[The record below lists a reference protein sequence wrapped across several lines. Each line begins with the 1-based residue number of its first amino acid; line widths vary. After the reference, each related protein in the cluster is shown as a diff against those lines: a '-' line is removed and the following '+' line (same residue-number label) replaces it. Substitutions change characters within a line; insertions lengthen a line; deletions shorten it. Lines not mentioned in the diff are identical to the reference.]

1 MNNYDVIVVGS
12 GLLGLSTAYNA
23 QKAGARVLVID
34 RGPVAYEASSR
45 ATGYLSLRADDPDE
59 APLAQMAEK
68 LWDNLDEEL
77 GYPTEWTQKGRLW
90 VAFSDKQVEELHETL
105 KAFKRADFG
114 FEIIDADACRKLIPI
129 LSNETRAGLYTPR
142 SGHANPQRVSQ
153 AYGWAFQ
160 DVGGTIIENNPVYYV
175 LEEAGK
181 VKGVR
186 ASTGDIYADRVVLC
200 AAGYNAKLLH
210 PFGVEFPVA
219 TVRLEA
225 LVTTPLPPMY
235 DVGFIGLNG
244 LSIRQTKRGNL
255 HANGGPH
262 EWVDVDADQEPAKPN
277 TPIVR
282 NLVRRMIEAFP
293 VAAGA
298 QLLRTWAGV
307 LDITK
312 DQKSIIHKFDHPE
325 GLLVA
330 AGAGHGFGMAP
341 AVGIAMAELALKG
354 KTEAPVERL
363 SLDRF
368 ASLSPNWKVEKQW
381 NPGAYNT

>member
-1 MNNYDVIVVGS
+1 MNNYDVVVVGS

-23 QKAGARVLVID
+23 QKAGARVAVVD

-59 APLAQMAEK
+59 APLAEMAEK
-68 LWDNLDEEL
+68 LWDTLDDEL

-90 VAFSDKQVEELHETL
+90 VAFSDKQVEELKETH
-105 KAFKRADFG
+105 KAFQRADFG
-114 FEIIDADACRKLIPI
+114 FELIDADACRKLIPI

-153 AYGWAFQ
+153 AYAWAFQ
-160 DVGGTIIENNPVYYV
+160 DAGGTIIENTPVYSV
-175 LEEAGK
+175 IEEAGK
-181 VKGVR
+181 TKGVR
-186 ASTGDIYADRVVLC
+186 TASGDIYADRVVLC
-200 AAGYNAKLLH
+200 AAGYNAKLLL
-210 PFGVEFPVA
+210 PFGVNFPIA

-262 EWVDVDADQEPAKPN
+262 EWVDVEADQDPAKPN

-307 LDITK
+307 LDITQ
-312 DQKSIIHKFDHPE
+312 DQKTIIHKFDNPE

-341 AVGIAMAELALKG
+341 AVGIAMAELALNG
-354 KTEAPVERL
+354 NTDAPVGRL

-368 ASLSPNWKVEKQW
+368 ASLSPNWKTEKHW
-381 NPGAYNT
+381 NAGSYNT

>member
-1 MNNYDVIVVGS
+1 MNHYDIIVVGS

-23 QKAGARVLVID
+23 QKAGAGVLVVD

-45 ATGYLSLRADDPDE
+45 ATGYLSVRADDPDE
-59 APLAQMAEK
+59 APLAKMAED
-68 LWDNLDEEL
+68 LWGTLDEEL
-77 GYPTEWTQKGRLW
+77 GYPTEWTPKGRLW
-90 VAFSDKQVEELHETL
+90 VAFSDKQVDELHETY
-105 KAFKRADFG
+105 KAFQRADDS

-129 LSNETRAGLYTPR
+129 LSPETRAGLYTPR

-153 AYGWAFQ
+153 AYAWAFQ
-160 DVGGTIIENNPVYYV
+160 DRGGTIVENNPVYSV
-175 LEEAGK
+175 IAEGGK

-186 ASTGDIYADRVVLC
+186 TARDKVYADRVVLC
-200 AAGYNAKLLH
+200 AGGYNATLLQ
-210 PFGVEFPVA
+210 PFGVAFPVA

-225 LVTTPLPPMY
+225 LVTTPLPHMY

-262 EWVDVDADQEPAKPN
+262 EWVDVNADEEPAKPN

-312 DQKSIIHKFDHPE
+312 DQKTIVHRFDEPE

-341 AVGIAMAELALKG
+341 SVGIAMSELALEG
-354 KTEAPVERL
+354 KTRAPIEKL
-363 SLDRF
+363 TLDRF
-368 ASLSPNWKVEKQW
+368 ANLNPNWKADKRW
-381 NPGAYNT
+381 TPGSYNT

>member
-1 MNNYDVIVVGS
+1 MNSYDIIVVGS
-12 GLLGLSTAYNA
+12 GLLGLATAYQA
-23 QKAGARVLVID
+23 QKAGVRVLVVD

-59 APLAQMAEK
+59 APLAEMAEK
-68 LWDNLDEEL
+68 LWDGLEEEL

-90 VAFSDKQVEELHETL
+90 VAFSDKQVEELHATH
-105 KAFKRADFG
+105 KAFQRADFG

-129 LSNETRAGLYTPR
+129 LSNESRAGLYTPR

-153 AYGWAFQ
+153 AYAWAFQ
-160 DVGGTIIENNPVYYV
+160 DLGGVILENTPVYSV
-175 LEEAGK
+175 ISESGR
-181 VKGVR
+181 VKGVKT
-186 ASTGDIYADRVVLC
+186 ATGDLYADRVVLC
-200 AAGYNAKLLH
+200 AGGYNANLLE
-210 PFGVEFPVA
+210 PFGVVFPVA
-219 TVRLEA
+219 SVRLEA

-235 DVGFIGLNG
+235 EVGFIGLNG

-262 EWVDVDADQEPAKPN
+262 EWVDVDADHEPAKPN

-293 VAAGA
+293 VAKGT

-307 LDITK
+307 LDITR
-312 DQKSIIHKFDHPE
+312 DQKSIIHRFDDPE

-330 AGAGHGFGMAP
+330 AGGGHGFGMCP
-341 AVGIAMAELALKG
+341 AVGIAMADLALKG
-354 KTEAPVERL
+354 ETSAPVERL

-368 ASLSPNWKVEKQW
+368 IDLSPDWKAQKKWEA
-381 NPGAYNT
+381 GSYNT

>member
-1 MNNYDVIVVGS
+1 MNTYDVIVVGS
-12 GLLGLSTAYNA
+12 GLLGLSTAYHA
-23 QKAGARVLVID
+23 QKSGARVLVID

-59 APLAQMAEK
+59 APLAGMAEK
-68 LWDNLDEEL
+68 LWDTLDEEL

-90 VAFSDKQVEELHETL
+90 VAFSDKQTEELQATH
-105 KAFKRADFG
+105 KAFTRADFG
-114 FEIIDADACRKLIPI
+114 FELIDAEACRKLIPI
-129 LSNETRAGLYTPR
+129 LSPETRGGLYTPR

-153 AYGWAFQ
+153 AYAWAFQ
-160 DVGGTIIENNPVYYV
+160 DRGGTIVEHTPVYSVIEN
-175 LEEAGK
+175 AGK
-181 VKGVR
+181 AKGVR
-186 ASTGDIYADRVVLC
+186 TKSGDIYADRVILC
-200 AAGYNAKLLH
+200 AGGYNATLLE
-210 PFGVEFPVA
+210 PFGVLFPVA

-255 HANGGPH
+255 QANGGPH
-262 EWVDVDADQEPAKPN
+262 EWVDVDADIEPNKPN

-293 VAAGA
+293 VAKGA

-307 LDITK
+307 LDITQ
-312 DQKSIIHKFDHPE
+312 DQRTIIHRFDHPE

-341 AVGIAMAELALKG
+341 AIGIAMSELALNG
-354 KTEAPVERL
+354 ATNAPIAGLGLERF
-363 SLDRF
+363 S
-368 ASLSPNWKVEKQW
+368 SLSPNWRVEKQW
-381 NPGAYNT
+381 SAGSYNT